1 MYKHVLKNKLSPL
14 YRNVCRIKQPLSI
27 EPFNQVDNLCQFDS
41 SYKVFEFNHKYFFF
55 CWKIH
60 KKTTQ
65 DVSVNGG
72 ADLHNFE

>member
-55 CWKIH
+55 VGKYTKRQH
-60 KKTTQ
+60 RTF
-65 DVSVNGG
+65 
-72 ADLHNFE
+72 L